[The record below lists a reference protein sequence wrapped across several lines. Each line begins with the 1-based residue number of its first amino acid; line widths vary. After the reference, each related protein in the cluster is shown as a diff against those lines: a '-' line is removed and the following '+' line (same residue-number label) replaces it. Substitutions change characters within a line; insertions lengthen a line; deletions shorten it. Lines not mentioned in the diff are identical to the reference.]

1 MEKREFFRN
10 ARSESVGPL
19 AGTRVI
25 EIATTWAGPMCA
37 CMLGDLG
44 AEVIKVELPEGEV
57 ARRLPPFLPG
67 TDPPL
72 SFVHATVN
80 RNKRGMR
87 LDLRTAEGRD
97 VLLRLAARA
106 DVLVENFRPG
116 TLVGW
121 GLGYEQVRA
130 VKPDIVYVSISGF
143 GQFGPDHER
152 PGYDPMAQAASGFMS
167 LNGDPDGAP
176 VKAATLLADDLG
188 GLHGAIAALA
198 ALCHR
203 RDTGEGQH
211 VDVSLLDAMLFQSNG
226 YATLGALG
234 VPYPRM
240 GNEYV
245 FAAPARA
252 FACVDGH
259 VYMGVLLDSHWK
271 ELARLVGRP
280 DAPHPAPRG
289 GERDHR
295 RMVCRTPR
303 RRRNEARFLRG
314 PAGVARAHLRGRRPR
329 PPRTRARH
337 APAHRAGRRHLGAD
351 YGARCQV
358 LAHAH
363 ARSPRRPRDGPA
375 RRRDPGR
382 AGAFG
387 QRHRGL
393 ARVGSGRGLEAGLRP
408 ATPATRGP
416 DCYAALPADRWRPA
430 LDAPPRFP
438 DAPRHRI

>member
-1 MEKREFFRN
+1 MEKREFFRD

-280 DAPHPAPRG
+280 ELADDPEYAHAPR
-289 GERDHR
+289 RIQHR
-295 RMVCRTPR
+295 EEV
-303 RRRNEARFLRG
+303 NEIIGAWC
-314 PAGVARAHLRGRRPR
+314 
-329 PPRTRARH
+329 
-337 APAHRAGRRHLGAD
+337 AGRRVDDVMKLVSSVGLPASPVRTYAD
-351 YGARCQV
+351 AARDPHV
-358 LAHAH
+358 LE
-363 ARSPRRPRDGPA
+363 RDMLQPTEQADGTSVPITGPA
-375 RRRDPGR
+375 AKFSRTPTRVRRGAPATGQHDDEILGELGLSVSDIEALRESGAVGGSRRD
-382 AGAFG
+382 
-387 QRHRGL
+387 
-393 ARVGSGRGLEAGLRP
+393 
-408 ATPATRGP
+408 
-416 DCYAALPADRWRPA
+416 
-430 LDAPPRFP
+430 
-438 DAPRHRI
+438 